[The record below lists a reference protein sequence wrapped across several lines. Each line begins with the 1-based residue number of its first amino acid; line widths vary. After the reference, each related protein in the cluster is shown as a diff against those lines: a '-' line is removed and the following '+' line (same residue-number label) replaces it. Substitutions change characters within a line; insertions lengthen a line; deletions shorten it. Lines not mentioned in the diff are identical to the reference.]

1 MKKIVLSIFVVGALM
16 FTSCKKATE
25 GAKELKD
32 VTTEAAGTVTNEAKD
47 AANTVTEGAKEVV
60 TTVEDGVSDAANAVT
75 EGAKKAATTVA
86 DGASNAADA
95 VAKGAESAVE
105 GAKEAVSGA
114 KDSALEGVTIPEFSN
129 EAVTENLT
137 KYAAYAKNYIAANG
151 NMAKIAALAPKGAAL
166 LAKGKELAS
175 KLNVSEL
182 AKYKSVLSTI
192 QSKMAASK

>member
-1 MKKIVLSIFVVGALM
+1 MKKTVLCVLVAGSLLA
-16 FTSCKKATE
+16 TSCKEAKKGATD
-25 GAKELKD
+25 LKD
-32 VTTEAAGTVTNEAKD
+32 ATIETAGKAADATTEAAEDVANGAKD
-47 AANTVTEGAKEVV
+47 AANTVAE
-60 TTVEDGVSDAANAVT
+60 
-75 EGAKKAATTVA
+75 
-86 DGASNAADA
+86 GASNATDA
-95 VAKGAESAVE
+95 VVDGAKDAANTVAEGASSAANTVAE

-175 KLNVSEL
+175 NLNATEL

>member
-1 MKKIVLSIFVVGALM
+1 M
-16 FTSCKKATE
+16 FSSCKKATE

-32 VTTEAAGTVTNEAKD
+32 ATTEAAGTVANEAKD
-47 AANTVTEGAKEVV
+47 AANVVAEGA
-60 TTVEDGVSDAANAVT
+60 SDAANAV
-75 EGAKKAATTVA
+75 A
-86 DGASNAADA
+86 DGAKEAATKVKDGATDAANA
-95 VAKGAESAVE
+95 VVEGAESAVE